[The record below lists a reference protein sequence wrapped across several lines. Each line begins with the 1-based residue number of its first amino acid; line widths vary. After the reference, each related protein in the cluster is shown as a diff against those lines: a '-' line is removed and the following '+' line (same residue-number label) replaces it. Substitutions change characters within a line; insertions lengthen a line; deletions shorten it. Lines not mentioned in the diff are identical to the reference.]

1 VKWLLDE
8 MLPPAMAL
16 KWNEKGHDAVIVVG
30 FGLVGSIDR
39 DVFAYAVETDRVIVT
54 ENYADI
60 AAIMEHRQSR
70 DQPCVPGV
78 FVRRT
83 ALPRRG
89 AMAEHLAR
97 KLHRWASESPEPY
110 VGLHWV

>member
-1 VKWLLDE
+1 VRWLLDE

-16 KWNEKGHDAVIVVG
+16 KLNEKGHDAVTVVRS
-30 FGLVGSIDR
+30 GLVSSIDR

-54 ENYADI
+54 ENYADF

-70 DQPCVPGV
+70 DQPCVPVV

-89 AMAEHLAR
+89 AMAEYVAR
-97 KLHRWASESPEPY
+97 KLHRWSSENPEPY
-110 VGLHWV
+110 IGLHWV